1 MTENTMY
8 SIRCCHAEPQ
18 MQPVQRA
25 PLAPA
30 SCALSALH
38 LPCPH
43 SQTDSPVYIIRLCST
58 SGDMLAAFD
67 EGDCLR
73 SADGPDALA
82 GGSCDSMDASSSFDG
97 FDTGHR
103 GRNSK
108 GRP

>member
-1 MTENTMY
+1 
-8 SIRCCHAEPQ
+8 
-18 MQPVQRA
+18 
-25 PLAPA
+25 
-30 SCALSALH
+30 
-38 LPCPH
+38 
-43 SQTDSPVYIIRLCST
+43 
-58 SGDMLAAFD
+58 MLAAFD

-82 GGSCDSMDASSSFDG
+82 GGSYDSMDASSSFDG